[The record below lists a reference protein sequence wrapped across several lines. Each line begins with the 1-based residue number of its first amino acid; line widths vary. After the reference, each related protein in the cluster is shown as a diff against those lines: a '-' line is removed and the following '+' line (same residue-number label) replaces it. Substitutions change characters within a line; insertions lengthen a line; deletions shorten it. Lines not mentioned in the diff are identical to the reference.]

1 MLSGMTFAL
10 RSVLKAPRSDA
21 SSNRPMPD
29 PILILEAMAAAAL
42 TAAAVLLLCARPWR
56 TARPEQ
62 TSAGSALGVG
72 LGFLAGC
79 WSLRLRPHWP
89 PLEDRDRLLLILL
102 PTIVGVEVVAAFAGR
117 SRGLVWLLRLM
128 VAAGTAPVLL
138 HNTSYLTDLA
148 GPGTREWAP
157 AQTWMNLTGM
167 AAALA
172 GVWTALTLLV
182 RRTGRHA
189 NLLAAEAEAMTERSV
204 PLAVALVLAG
214 AAVTVM
220 LSGYASGGEMGLPLA
235 AALAGVV
242 GASLALRRPFY
253 GEGALSVAVVGL
265 FALLVMGRFFGQL
278 ATGYAALLF
287 FGLLLC
293 WLPELP
299 YVRRLGPRLRGLA
312 RVALMAVP
320 VAVALTLAQQK
331 FVEESS
337 RTSPGAQEPSIQD
350 YMNFGK

>member
-1 MLSGMTFAL
+1 
-10 RSVLKAPRSDA
+10 
-21 SSNRPMPD
+21 MPD
-29 PILILEAMAAAAL
+29 PILILQAMAAAAL
-42 TAAAVLLLCARPWR
+42 TAAAVLLLCVWLRRRPR
-56 TARPEQ
+56 AQPM
-62 TSAGSALGVG
+62 SAGSALGVG
-72 LGFLAGC
+72 LGFFAGC
-79 WSLRLRPHWP
+79 WSLGLRPHWP
-89 PLEDRDRLLLILL
+89 ALEDRDRLLLILL
-102 PTIVGVEVVAAFAGR
+102 PIVVGVELVAVFAGR
-117 SRGLVWLLRLM
+117 SRWLTGLLRLL
-128 VAAGTAPVLL
+128 VAAGAAPVLL
-138 HNTSYLTDLA
+138 YNTSYLTDLA
-148 GPGTREWAP
+148 GPGTREWTP
-157 AQTWMNLTGM
+157 AQTRMNLTGM

-172 GVWTALTLLV
+172 GVWTALTLLA
-182 RRTGRHA
+182 RRTGLHA
-189 NLLAAEAEAMTERSV
+189 NLLPAAEADRTTERSI

-214 AAVTVM
+214 AGVTVM

-242 GASLALRRPFY
+242 GASLALRKPFY

-278 ATGYAALLF
+278 ATGHAALLF
-287 FGLLLC
+287 LGLLLC

-299 YVRRLGPRLRGLA
+299 YVRRLGPRLRGFA
-312 RVALMAVP
+312 RVVLVAVP